1 MTDAQTIARLTK
13 TLNTI
18 NAYQDRGGRL
28 RSTRRGWE
36 LVRRYDDLRELVVGD
51 RGYTPAWVAYC
62 QSINACN
69 SHTGIDLFC

>member
-1 MTDAQTIARLTK
+1 MTDAQTIAKLTK
-13 TLNTI
+13 TYNSI

-28 RSTRRGWE
+28 GSTVRGWD
-36 LVRRYDDLRELVVGD
+36 LVRRYDDLRDAVTGD

-62 QSINACN
+62 QSINACK